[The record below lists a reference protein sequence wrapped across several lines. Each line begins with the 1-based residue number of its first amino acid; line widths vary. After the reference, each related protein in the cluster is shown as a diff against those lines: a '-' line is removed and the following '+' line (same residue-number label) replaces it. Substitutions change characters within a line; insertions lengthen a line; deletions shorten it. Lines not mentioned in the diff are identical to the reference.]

1 MSLRRGDDDYYY
13 YIICVIVLRA
23 KAEHAL
29 DTRYSADEQRA
40 TTTTRVLDGCC
51 VPAGVTLQ
59 SSSSYAL
66 ARSLAHPD
74 RAGEPRTRPPTED
87 TPHID
92 RNLAR
97 SEPRPPISLTI
108 TNRRQ
113 GHTSRRYPRA
123 QQHGEAYSPNFREFP
138 SVRWTV
144 GHSGAHRSI
153 GTRATTFAAVRQF
166 HAFRGIALFIE
177 YSDCENRCI
186 DRVFVGLLLEEVEQY
201 WLQLWFWGEEL
212 YIYMFFV
219 VIIKYHQNRVL
230 LRSNEKAS
238 ARSVI
243 LRYPLNIW
251 SSSKYNFFQFFNK
264 SEIVL
269 KKNLKKNARFNRL
282 YKGY

>member
-138 SVRWTV
+138 SVRWTTAV
-144 GHSGAHRSI
+144 PIARSGHALLLCRCSPISRFSRYRFIYRVQWLWESVHRS
-153 GTRATTFAAVRQF
+153 GFCGVVVGGGRAILTSTLILR
-166 HAFRGIALFIE
+166 RRII
-177 YSDCENRCI
+177 
-186 DRVFVGLLLEEVEQY
+186 
-201 WLQLWFWGEEL
+201 

-238 ARSVI
+238 DPPPNTIFSNFLI
-243 LRYPLNIW
+243 NQK
-251 SSSKYNFFQFFNK
+251 SHSKR
-264 SEIVL
+264 I
-269 KKNLKKNARFNRL
+269 
-282 YKGY
+282 

>member
-1 MSLRRGDDDYYY
+1 MVGSSLRLLPRGSRQRQREFRSRKSLTGRFRSVAEKNASNRVAKSAAYFISLRRGDDDYYY
-13 YIICVIVLRA
+13 YIIYVIVLRA
-23 KAEHAL
+23 KAELEHAL
-29 DTRYSADEQRA
+29 DTQYSADEQRA

-166 HAFRGIALFIE
+166 HGFRGIALFIE

-201 WLQLWFWGEEL
+201 WLRVWFWGEEL
-212 YIYMFFV
+212 YIYIYFS
-219 VIIKYHQNRVL
+219 L
-230 LRSNEKAS
+230 
-238 ARSVI
+238 
-243 LRYPLNIW
+243 
-251 SSSKYNFFQFFNK
+251 
-264 SEIVL
+264 
-269 KKNLKKNARFNRL
+269 
-282 YKGY
+282 

>member
-138 SVRWTV
+138 SVRWTTAV
-144 GHSGAHRSI
+144 PIARSGHALLLLPLFANFTLFEVSLYLSSTVIVRIGASI
-153 GTRATTFAAVRQF
+153 GFSWGCYWRR
-166 HAFRGIALFIE
+166 
-177 YSDCENRCI
+177 SSNI
-186 DRVFVGLLLEEVEQY
+186 DFNFDFEAKN
-201 WLQLWFWGEEL
+201 
-212 YIYMFFV
+212 YIYIYVFRCNHKV
-219 VIIKYHQNRVL
+219 
-230 LRSNEKAS
+230 
-238 ARSVI
+238 
-243 LRYPLNIW
+243 
-251 SSSKYNFFQFFNK
+251 SSESRT
-264 SEIVL
+264 STE
-269 KKNLKKNARFNRL
+269 
-282 YKGY
+282 